1 MFRGSHDLF
10 RDIISLD
17 EIREDR
23 NSREFRLLFVERLS
37 IIVYRVI
44 VTIILNRLNKD
55 RIGKIITINYCN
67 GKENSFSFF
76 NSKKLYFLRLLINSS
91 LKTNTFF
98 ESDKIV

>member
-37 IIVYRVI
+37 IIV
-44 VTIILNRLNKD
+44 LL
-55 RIGKIITINYCN
+55 
-67 GKENSFSFF
+67 
-76 NSKKLYFLRLLINSS
+76 LRSY
-91 LKTNTFF
+91 
-98 ESDKIV
+98 

>member
-1 MFRGSHDLF
+1 MTSWEI
-10 RDIISLD
+10 IISLD

-55 RIGKIITINYCN
+55 RKNYYN
-67 GKENSFSFF
+67 
-76 NSKKLYFLRLLINSS
+76 
-91 LKTNTFF
+91 
-98 ESDKIV
+98 